1 MWTTASFKKK
11 THYESNYQVL
21 YLKLC
26 CNVESYHPLL
36 NYCIKIKI
44 RAMFSNHKKDVFCD
58 PRSLVCTWGL
68 QSARLQN
75 LPSPLVPKLEVRRSK
90 PSQSQSWPPP
100 QVWIQAQASL
110 ASEPN
115 PTPGG
120 LFQSLSLF
128 TEVPRSLNVGKML
141 LSFFFFFPKEQS
153 QYIWMDE
160 FVRPF
165 VCSLSTETM
174 AFQNPCLM
182 CAYPFWEYR

>member
-1 MWTTASFKKK
+1 MYMGLTVCEAPKSTKPFGTKARGPAVKTLTKSVMAS
-11 THYESNYQVL
+11 S
-21 YLKLC
+21 
-26 CNVESYHPLL
+26 PG
-36 NYCIKIKI
+36 
-44 RAMFSNHKKDVFCD
+44 MD
-58 PRSLVCTWGL
+58 
-68 QSARLQN
+68 
-75 LPSPLVPKLEVRRSK
+75 PSP
-90 PSQSQSWPPP
+90 
-100 QVWIQAQASL
+100 SL
-110 ASEPN
+110 LSLGTQPYSR
-115 PTPGG
+115 GSVSV
-120 LFQSLSLF
+120 SLSLF